1 MKTLFK
7 HETDGKYELVFIPT
21 GDKNDIAAGVKFH
34 PLGVDIYSLDMELL
48 RTEVAK
54 TLAQVGASMG
64 NTALMTPDQVQRA
77 VFTSVARFIHRATTS

>member
-1 MKTLFK
+1 MKTLFHHEQDGK
-7 HETDGKYELVFIPT
+7 HEMVIVPT
-21 GDKNDIAAGVKFH
+21 GDVGDVSAGVKFH

-54 TLAQVGASMG
+54 TLAQVGESMG
-64 NTALMTPDQVQRA
+64 NTALMTSDQVQRA